1 MIFKLCGPVFLL
13 LPLPLPL
20 QHPCS
25 ERLLIYDAE
34 KLAPLRVFSQFVYK
48 NPPRRKFFVFKNG
61 IESKYLG
68 WKSISRAIT
77 WQHTNYGSPQ
87 FCT

>member
-25 ERLLIYDAE
+25 KRLLIYDAE
-34 KLAPLRVFSQFVYK
+34 KLAPLRAFSQFVYK

-68 WKSISRAIT
+68 LKSISRART
-77 WQHTNYGSPQ
+77 WQPTKYGSPQ
-87 FCT
+87 FYT